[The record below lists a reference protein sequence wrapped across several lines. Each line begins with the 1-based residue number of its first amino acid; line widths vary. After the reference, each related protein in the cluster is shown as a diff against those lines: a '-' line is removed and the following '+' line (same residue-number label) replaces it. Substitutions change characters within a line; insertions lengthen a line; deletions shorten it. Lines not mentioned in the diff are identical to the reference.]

1 MELMSTIERLMALPT
16 LNDWSR
22 GFLESVK
29 EQLGRRGN
37 LSDKQINIVK
47 KIESENNEDAQ
58 KKRKEWIAS
67 YDDEKRQI
75 AVICATYYHATGDY
89 YRRMANQVLEDPDF
103 ILSEKQW
110 KAMCDNKYAA
120 KVIKATFDD
129 PLYPAGSLVSV
140 RSSAPWRVKDASP
153 QGIFLVVETDAAPVV
168 SACKGAKIY
177 KIMPVGSPNSFI
189 IEERH
194 IKKMKKV

>member
-89 YRRMANQVLEDPDF
+89 YRKMAKQVLEDPDF

-177 KIMPVGSPNSFI
+177 KIMPVGSANSFI

>member
-177 KIMPVGSPNSFI
+177 KIMPVGSANSFI

-194 IKKMKKV
+194 IKK

>member
-103 ILSEKQW
+103 ILSKKQR
-110 KAMCDNKYAA
+110 
-120 KVIKATFDD
+120 I
-129 PLYPAGSLVSV
+129 
-140 RSSAPWRVKDASP
+140 SAELRQIGRAHV
-153 QGIFLVVETDAAPVV
+153 
-168 SACKGAKIY
+168 
-177 KIMPVGSPNSFI
+177 
-189 IEERH
+189 
-194 IKKMKKV
+194 